1 MVEALPDRDKV
12 TAALAEHPAR
22 KARKKRRTRK
32 KGK

>member
-12 TAALAEHPAR
+12 ATVLVEHPAR